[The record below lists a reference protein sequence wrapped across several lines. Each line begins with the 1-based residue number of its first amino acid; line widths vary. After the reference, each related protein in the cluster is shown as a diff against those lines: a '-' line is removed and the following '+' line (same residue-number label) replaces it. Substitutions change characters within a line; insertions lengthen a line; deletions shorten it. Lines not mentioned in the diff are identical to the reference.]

1 MMGLAALAFASCSN
15 KDVFDQD
22 LVDQMKQNEVVE
34 KYNKAFI
41 RVFGQPAANQTWGFG
56 TIGTRAA
63 ATWNGTHTCLED
75 KWENKLNFSL
85 PANAVQLN
93 TRDNMY
99 TNYQGKET
107 CRIPSDAT
115 AIYVSE
121 EFNGEFVFDG
131 NIAGGVEF
139 YNYGTITGF
148 SGGNFTGTT
157 TIYNAGT
164 MTYNVGQQEHNI
176 VNTGTLYVKDND
188 AYAKIL
194 NLYNGGYL
202 EFSGGHTDWSTGQA
216 VFVDGEPA
224 QLHSK
229 SHIYSNGKGI
239 KMPYGGVIES
249 ACDIHETITVK
260 GDLNIQTGTDKKICG
275 IEATGRV
282 QNTAGR
288 LEVSYIEANDIYF
301 EGNHI
306 YLNPEG
312 YLKAE
317 TMEFDKGA
325 CDVHAAEGSNAL
337 VEVTK
342 NIHFMND
349 NDFNRTF
356 SDNIYFK
363 IDGSID
369 MNGQTNGGFTTDDR
383 ILYNSADDYITKHG
397 NPNNH
402 LNAGTATGSPKC
414 GNAWSVGT
422 TTDPEGDGYDNFIGR
437 VFAEDLSAS
446 GETDFDFNDVVF
458 DVYTNADNKAKV
470 VILAAGGTLPLTV
483 AGEEVH
489 KLFEVGV
496 EEMVNTK
503 AGPEKDPVAIYT
515 DIIVTGLKDLQKI
528 TIKVTKEGSETPIE
542 LLANV
547 GEPAAK
553 IAVNKKIDWQDERKE
568 FVRKYEDFQ
577 KYVSDPSV
585 EWY

>member
-15 KDVFDQD
+15 KDVFDQE

-41 RVFGQPAANQTWGFG
+41 RVFGEPAANQTWGFG
-56 TIGTRAA
+56 TVGTRAA
-63 ATWNGTHTCLED
+63 DTWDGTHTCLEAN
-75 KWENKLNFSL
+75 WEDKLNFSL
-85 PANAVQLN
+85 PANAVQLDSEEN
-93 TRDNMY
+93 GNMY
-99 TNYQGKET
+99 YDQWYYNAYVCK
-107 CRIPSDAT
+107 IPSDAKV
-115 AIYVSE
+115 IYVSKD
-121 EFNGEFVFDG
+121 FNGEFVFDG
-131 NIAGGVEF
+131 NIADGVSF

-148 SGGNFTGTT
+148 RGGNFTGTT

-164 MTYNVGQQEHNI
+164 MTYNVGQQDHNI

-188 AYAKIL
+188 ACAKIL
-194 NLYNGGYL
+194 NLYNGGSI
-202 EFSGGHTDWSTGQA
+202 EFGGS
-216 VFVDGEPA
+216 PA

-229 SHIYSNGKGI
+229 STYYSNGK
-239 KMPYGGVIES
+239 KFYMPNGGVIES
-249 ACDIHETITVK
+249 KCDIHETITVK

-288 LEVSYIEANDIYF
+288 LEVSYIEAKDIYF

-317 TMEFDKGA
+317 TMEFDKAA
-325 CDVHAAEGSNAL
+325 CDVHAATGSNAL

-342 NIHFMND
+342 NISFKND

-363 IDGSID
+363 VDGSID
-369 MNGQTNGGFTTDDR
+369 MNGQTNGGFTDADR
-383 ILYNSADDYITKHG
+383 TLYNSAADYIAKHG

-414 GNAWSVGT
+414 GNAWSVDT
-422 TTDPEGDGYDNFIGR
+422 PTDPEGDGYDNFIGR

-515 DIIVTGLKDLQKI
+515 DITVTGLKDLQKI